1 MDIKREYSLRV
12 SKDYNE
18 VDGIDRLG
26 HSIWFSHKDSDI
38 SESAYFVLGD
48 KEPFVKAIFDVNH
61 NNPSNK
67 VPYYSIFK
75 EALDYISK
83 VFFQDKDVLVAFE
96 GLPFSAKYALHNY
109 AIAYITLYSW
119 MELSK
124 DFEAQ
129 NKKMWLDGIEYLD
142 EVYINEFI
150 DKILADETECVC
162 DVNLYTIFHSKLTSK
177 DLKPSDAAIVNN
189 IIDEFIKAVN
199 DTIFVSDEEMNELR
213 DMHELT
219 EALDSLTEGMSSGDV
234 LVIKGKSDDDKEEPE
249 TPIN

>member
-18 VDGIDRLG
+18 VDGVDRLG
-26 HSIWFSHKDSDI
+26 HSIWFNHKDSDI

-96 GLPFSAKYALHNY
+96 GLPFNAKYALHNY
-109 AIAYITLYSW
+109 AIAYIALYSW

-129 NKKMWLDGIEYLD
+129 HKKMWLDGIEYLD

-162 DVNLYTIFHSKLTSK
+162 DVNLYTLFHDKMTSK
-177 DLKPSDAAIVNN
+177 DLKPLTQPGQWLYQLEMMLDNKIVSLSGGVPIFEGEHLLGSIGVSGGNSIQDQEIALYAI
-189 IIDEFIKAVN
+189 D
-199 DTIFVSDEEMNELR
+199 R
-213 DMHELT
+213 
-219 EALDSLTEGMSSGDV
+219 
-234 LVIKGKSDDDKEEPE
+234 
-249 TPIN
+249 

>member
-1 MDIKREYSLRV
+1 MSIKRDYSLRV

-18 VDGIDRLG
+18 IDGVDRLG
-26 HSIWFSHKDSDI
+26 CSIWFNHKDSDI

-61 NNPSNK
+61 NNPSNN
-67 VPYYSIFK
+67 VPYYNIFK
-75 EALDYISK
+75 EAIDYISK
-83 VFFQDKDVLVAFE
+83 AFFKDDDVLVAFN

-109 AIAYITLYSW
+109 AIAYITLYTW

-150 DKILADETECVC
+150 DKILADETECIC
-162 DVNLYTIFHSKLTSK
+162 DVNLYTLFHDKMTSK
-177 DLKPSDAAIVNN
+177 DLKPEDAAIVNN

-199 DTIFVSDEEMNELR
+199 DSIFVSDEEMDELK
-213 DMHELT
+213 DLHELT
-219 EALDSLTEGMSSGDV
+219 DALDKLTEGMDNGDV
-234 LVIKGKSDDDKEEPE
+234 LVIKGKSDDKDEPE
-249 TPIN
+249 TPVN

>member
-1 MDIKREYSLRV
+1 MDIKREYNLRV

-18 VDGIDRLG
+18 IDGVDRLG

-48 KEPFVKAIFDVNH
+48 KEPFVKAIFDVNY
-61 NNPSNK
+61 NSPSNE
-67 VPYYSIFK
+67 VSYYNIFK
-75 EALDYISK
+75 EAIDYISK
-83 VFFQDKDVLVAFE
+83 AFFQDKDVLAAFE

-124 DFEAQ
+124 DFKA
-129 NKKMWLDGIEYLD
+129 KDRKAWLDGIEYLD

-150 DKILADETECVC
+150 DKTLADETECVC
-162 DVNLYTIFHSKLTSK
+162 DVNLYTLFHDKMTSK

-189 IIDEFIKAVN
+189 IIDEFVKAVN
-199 DTIFVSDEEMNELR
+199 DSIFVSDEEMNELR

-219 EALDSLTEGMSSGDV
+219 EALDSLTEGLNTGDV